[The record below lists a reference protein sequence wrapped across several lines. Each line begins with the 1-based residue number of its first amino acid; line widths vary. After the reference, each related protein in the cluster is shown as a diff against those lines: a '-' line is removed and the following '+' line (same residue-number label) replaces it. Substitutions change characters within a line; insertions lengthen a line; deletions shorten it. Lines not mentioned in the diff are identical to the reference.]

1 MAKSMDWKTIRL
13 ELAATA
19 DFPKGSVGRGFL
31 IRAPVN
37 GDGRIDE
44 LRLRENPGRAK
55 VRRVWP
61 NEPDEGGQ
69 LVRVDGH
76 WAMRFPGRPDRLIEA
91 HVPLQPGSEV
101 LVNSGGEQSAFTVRI
116 FD

>member
-1 MAKSMDWKTIRL
+1 MKWKTIRL

-37 GDGRIDE
+37 DEGRIDE
-44 LRLRENPGRAK
+44 LRLRDNPERAQ
-55 VRRVWP
+55 VRRIWS
-61 NEPDEGGQ
+61 NEADERGL

-76 WAMRFPGRPDRLIEA
+76 WAMRFPGHPDRLIDDHLPFRAGNEIL
-91 HVPLQPGSEV
+91 VRSE
-101 LVNSGGEQSAFTVRI
+101 GADSAFTVRL

>member
-1 MAKSMDWKTIRL
+1 MKWKTIRL

-19 DFPKGSVGRGFL
+19 EFPNGSVGRGFL

-37 GDGRIDE
+37 DDGKIDE
-44 LRLRENPGRAK
+44 QRLRDNPDRAK
-55 VRRVWP
+55 VSRIWS
-61 NEPDEGGQ
+61 NEADERGR

-76 WAMRFPGRPDRLIEA
+76 WVMRFPGHADRTIDD
-91 HVPLQPGSEV
+91 QPRFRAGNEILVRSEGAD
-101 LVNSGGEQSAFTVRI
+101 STFTVRL